1 MSNFA
6 ETVKHFYSQGYPR
19 VYDQGQ
25 LLNIESLRI
34 FQPTSFHVHGLVL
47 PRVENLNQEEFGSVD
62 DYDQW
67 VRQVRFSFHLEGI
80 ERWLYDM
87 RKSSALEI
95 APDSFWEAYNFYKNT
110 IEAADIGS
118 VFGLRI
124 TIQGEDTLAV
134 RVITDGSDGWLEVF
148 DGLGNNL
155 GAARTLGW
163 CVPPGSGIAWR
174 ATNVIREYV
183 RKKPR
188 FPPELS

>member
-19 VYDQGQ
+19 VYDRGE
-25 LLNIESLRI
+25 LLNIESLPI
-34 FQPTSFHVHGLVL
+34 FQPRSFHVHGLAL

-80 ERWLYDM
+80 EIWLYDM
-87 RKSSALEI
+87 QNSSALI

-118 VFGLRI
+118 VGSIHFWKKHNSGTPKTLLY
-124 TIQGEDTLAV
+124 GSSKKVDTPKVDA
-134 RVITDGSDGWLEVF
+134 
-148 DGLGNNL
+148 
-155 GAARTLGW
+155 
-163 CVPPGSGIAWR
+163 
-174 ATNVIREYV
+174 
-183 RKKPR
+183 
-188 FPPELS
+188 PEAFLV

>member
-6 ETVKHFYSQGYPR
+6 ETVKHFYFQGYPR

-25 LLNIESLRI
+25 LLNIESLRM
-34 FQPTSFHVHGLVL
+34 FQPTSFHVHGLAL

-62 DYDQW
+62 DYDKW

-80 ERWLYDM
+80 EIWLYDM
-87 RKSSALEI
+87 QNSSALI

-148 DGLGNNL
+148 DRLGNNL
-155 GAARTLGW
+155 GAARTLG
-163 CVPPGSGIAWR
+163 CRVPPGSGIAWR
-174 ATNVIREYV
+174 ATNVIREYI

>member
-34 FQPTSFHVHGLVL
+34 FQPTSFHVHGLAL
-47 PRVENLNQEEFGSVD
+47 PKVENLNQEEFGSVD

-80 ERWLYDM
+80 QIWLYDM
-87 RKSSALEI
+87 QDSSALI

-118 VFGLRI
+118 VFGLKI

-134 RVITDGSDGWLEVF
+134 RVITDGSHGWLEVF
-148 DGLGNNL
+148 DRLGNNL

-163 CVPPGSGIAWR
+163 RVPPGSGIAWR
-174 ATNVIREYV
+174 ATNQIREYV

>member
-19 VYDQGQ
+19 VYDRGE
-25 LLNIESLRI
+25 LLNIESLPI
-34 FQPTSFHVHGLVL
+34 FQPRSFHVHGLAL

-80 ERWLYDM
+80 EIWLYDM
-87 RKSSALEI
+87 QNSSALI
-95 APDSFWEAYNFYKNT
+95 APDTFWEAYNFYKNT

-148 DGLGNNL
+148 DRLGNNL
-155 GAARTLGW
+155 GAARTLG
-163 CVPPGSGIAWR
+163 CRVPPGSGIAWR

>member
-25 LLNIESLRI
+25 LLNIESLRM
-34 FQPTSFHVHGLVL
+34 FQPTSFHVHGLAL
-47 PRVENLNQEEFGSVD
+47 PRVENLNQEEFGCVD
-62 DYDQW
+62 DYDKW

-87 RKSSALEI
+87 QDSSALI

-148 DGLGNNL
+148 DRLGNNL
-155 GAARTLGW
+155 GAARTLG
-163 CVPPGSGIAWR
+163 CRVPPGSGIAWR